1 MKNKQQHIVSER
13 FQKQTGKSWKHVK
26 SITKHKYN
34 EDKFEDTKGVIRICK
49 WKKDRQIILHNPT
62 GARGTDLPN
71 FNKISLF
78 LYYFISKEKE
88 MKQ

>member
-62 GARGTDLPN
+62 ECFIRIFIDCL
-71 FNKISLF
+71 
-78 LYYFISKEKE
+78 ISKGE
-88 MKQ
+88 